1 MRELVVKKNDAN
13 QRLDKFLLKK
23 FKTMPKKMAYMYI
36 RKKCVKV
43 NGKKATPEVML
54 KENDLLTFYIKD
66 EFFDNIQE
74 ENYEFLKAPKN
85 LKIIYED
92 ENVTAFKDLNPQAPI
107 HILVVPK
114 KHYDNVLDV
123 EENDNIISKIYE
135 AINKIAKK
143 EGFAK
148 EGFRVINNCGE
159 NAGQTVMHMHFHIIA
174 GKKLGEG
181 IV

>member
-1 MRELVVKKNDAN
+1 MSDCIFCKIAN
-13 QRLDKFLLKK
+13 GEIPS
-23 FKTMPKKMAYMYI
+23 TI
-36 RKKCVKV
+36 V
-43 NGKKATPEVML
+43 
-54 KENDLLTFYIKD
+54 
-66 EFFDNIQE
+66 
-74 ENYEFLKAPKN
+74 
-85 LKIIYED
+85 YED
-92 ENVTAFKDLNPQAPI
+92 EYVTAFKDLNPQAPI

-114 KHYDNVLDV
+114 KHYDNVLEV

-135 AINKIAKK
+135 AINKIAEK